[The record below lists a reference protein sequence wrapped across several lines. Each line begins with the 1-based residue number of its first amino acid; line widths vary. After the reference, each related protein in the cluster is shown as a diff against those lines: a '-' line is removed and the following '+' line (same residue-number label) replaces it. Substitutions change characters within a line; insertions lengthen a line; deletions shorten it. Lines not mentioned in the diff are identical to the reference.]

1 MPAFSHLPNGNTNTI
16 FPSAYGKIIIYAY
29 VIEIFRTVPRTLF
42 SKY

>member
-1 MPAFSHLPNGNTNTI
+1 MPAFSHMPNGNANTI